1 MASPTIVV
9 RRANAIPSENTVVSP
24 APPPDGICEKTCT
37 KPVTVPSKP
46 SNGAAETTTSS
57 RKKPLS
63 WQQFQVGNNC
73 VGFRWMD
80 FPGWQPRLFFQLQ
93 IFDSIFYLEIHHS
106 LVLWLL

>member
-9 RRANAIPSENTVVSP
+9 RRAKAIPSENTVVSP

-63 WQQFQVGNNC
+63 MAAISS
-73 VGFRWMD
+73 R
-80 FPGWQPRLFFQLQ
+80 
-93 IFDSIFYLEIHHS
+93 E
-106 LVLWLL
+106 